1 MFMNTASLKMF
12 FDAQKSVTYGGS
24 GSMNKYILA
33 QSQDVLQGLADGSVE
48 INASDIDLCIE
59 LARCYAKSVSG
70 ENRKMALDLLRKIL
84 AVGRKRQDI
93 LQKMENIHHVAY
105 VLNHKKLAAQ
115 LSPEEMMVMSN
126 TILQDKQNSPK
137 FNQRLMQQLNSR
149 ALWKYASMSDKEICD
164 SKINQNFVQ
173 MFGLKHKSKSRHNNG
188 NFRTITNAVLAQE
201 PVVKKKSFRTITNAV
216 LAQEPVVKKK
226 SFMTRCAE
234 KIKNFK
240 YNISTSLTKLKHK
253 VAHFYRQH
261 EYKIA
266 AFSFFLIGVGT
277 YKASNYLEKEQ
288 TKAAYNQIQSSY
300 THDDAKSADF
310 SAERAKIMNA
320 QKNDT
325 QNKTEATV
333 VDHSMRD
340 YYDTALLIHLKS
352 VQAVQKL
359 YHKIDSLAASG
370 AIHFSQGTNAKRYAH
385 AFTMY
390 ELIRPNS
397 DENKKIQKL
406 LAGEKVD
413 AEYINSL
420 VLKAGPK
427 GNGVKPD
434 NSSIKTSHFDQAT
447 KSLKLAHLAN
457 LKSVSR

>member
-173 MFGLKHKSKSRHNNG
+173 MFNLKHKSKSRHNNG
-188 NFRTITNAVLAQE
+188 N
-201 PVVKKKSFRTITNAV
+201 FRTITNAV

-310 SAERAKIMNA
+310 SAERAKIMDA

-397 DENKKIQKL
+397 VENKQIQQL

-413 AEYINSL
+413 AKYINSL

>member
-33 QSQDVLQGLADGSVE
+33 QSQDVLQGVADGSVE

-70 ENRKMALDLLRKIL
+70 ENRKMAFDLLRKIL

-149 ALWKYASMSDKEICD
+149 ALLKYASMSDKEICD

-173 MFGLKHKSKSRHNNG
+173 MFGLKYKSKSRHNNG
-188 NFRTITNAVLAQE
+188 N
-201 PVVKKKSFRTITNAV
+201 FRTITNAV

-397 DENKKIQKL
+397 VENKKIQKL

>member
-1 MFMNTASLKMF
+1 MFMHTASLKMF

-173 MFGLKHKSKSRHNNG
+173 MFNLKHKSKSRHNNG
-188 NFRTITNAVLAQE
+188 N
-201 PVVKKKSFRTITNAV
+201 FRTITNAV

-266 AFSFFLIGVGT
+266 TFSFFLIGVGT

-310 SAERAKIMNA
+310 SAERAKIMDA

-397 DENKKIQKL
+397 VENKKIQKL

>member
-173 MFGLKHKSKSRHNNG
+173 MFNLRHKSKSRHNNG
-188 NFRTITNAVLAQE
+188 N
-201 PVVKKKSFRTITNAV
+201 FRTITNAV

-240 YNISTSLTKLKHK
+240 YNISTSLTKLKRK

-333 VDHSMRD
+333 VDRSMRD

>member
-12 FDAQKSVTYGGS
+12 FNAQKSVTYGGS

-149 ALWKYASMSDKEICD
+149 ALCKYASMSDKEICD

-173 MFGLKHKSKSRHNNG
+173 MFGLKYKSKSRHNNG
-188 NFRTITNAVLAQE
+188 N
-201 PVVKKKSFRTITNAV
+201 FRTITNAV

-266 AFSFFLIGVGT
+266 AFSFFLVGVGT

-320 QKNDT
+320 QKTDI
-325 QNKTEATV
+325 QNETEATV
-333 VDHSMRD
+333 VDRSMRD

>member
-1 MFMNTASLKMF
+1 MFMHTASLKMF

-173 MFGLKHKSKSRHNNG
+173 MFNLKHKSKSRHNNG

-201 PVVKKKSFRTITNAV
+201 PVVKKKSFKA
-216 LAQEPVVKKK
+216 
-226 SFMTRCAE
+226 RCAE

-266 AFSFFLIGVGT
+266 TFSFFLIGVGT

-325 QNKTEATV
+325 QNKTEATT

-397 DENKKIQKL
+397 VENKKIQKL

>member
-70 ENRKMALDLLRKIL
+70 ENRKMAFDLLRKIL

-93 LQKMENIHHVAY
+93 LQKMENIHYVAY

-149 ALWKYASMSDKEICD
+149 ALLKYASMSDKEICD

-173 MFGLKHKSKSRHNNG
+173 MFNLRHKSKSRHNNG
-188 NFRTITNAVLAQE
+188 N
-201 PVVKKKSFRTITNAV
+201 FRTITNAV

-310 SAERAKIMNA
+310 SAERAKIMDA

-420 VLKAGPK
+420 VLKAGPR

>member
-70 ENRKMALDLLRKIL
+70 ENRKMAFDLLRKIL

-149 ALWKYASMSDKEICD
+149 ALLKYASMSDKEICD

-173 MFGLKHKSKSRHNNG
+173 MFNLKHKSKSRHNNG
-188 NFRTITNAVLAQE
+188 N
-201 PVVKKKSFRTITNAV
+201 FRTITNAV

-397 DENKKIQKL
+397 VENKKIQKL

>member
-1 MFMNTASLKMF
+1 MFMHTASLKMF

-149 ALWKYASMSDKEICD
+149 ALWKYASMSDKEISD

-173 MFGLKHKSKSRHNNG
+173 MFNLKHKSKSRHNNG
-188 NFRTITNAVLAQE
+188 N
-201 PVVKKKSFRTITNAV
+201 FRTITNAV

-397 DENKKIQKL
+397 VENKQIQQL

>member
-149 ALWKYASMSDKEICD
+149 ALCKYASMSDKEICD

-173 MFGLKHKSKSRHNNG
+173 MFGLKYKSKSRHNNG

-201 PVVKKKSFRTITNAV
+201 PVVKKKSF
-216 LAQEPVVKKK
+216 
-226 SFMTRCAE
+226 MTRCAE
-234 KIKNFK
+234 KFKNFK

-397 DENKKIQKL
+397 VENKQIQQL

>member
-173 MFGLKHKSKSRHNNG
+173 MFNLKHKSKSRHNNG

-201 PVVKKKSFRTITNAV
+201 PVVKKKSFKA
-216 LAQEPVVKKK
+216 
-226 SFMTRCAE
+226 RCAE

-325 QNKTEATV
+325 QNKTEATT

-397 DENKKIQKL
+397 VENKQIQQL

-413 AEYINSL
+413 AKYINSL

>member
-149 ALWKYASMSDKEICD
+149 ALLKYASMSDKEICD

-173 MFGLKHKSKSRHNNG
+173 MFNLKHKSKSRHNNG
-188 NFRTITNAVLAQE
+188 
-201 PVVKKKSFRTITNAV
+201 KFRTITNAV

-300 THDDAKSADF
+300 THDDDAKSADF
-310 SAERAKIMNA
+310 SAERAKIMDA
-320 QKNDT
+320 QKNDA

-397 DENKKIQKL
+397 VENKQIQQL

-434 NSSIKTSHFDQAT
+434 NFSIKTSHFDQAT

>member
-12 FDAQKSVTYGGS
+12 FNAQKSVTYGGS

-149 ALWKYASMSDKEICD
+149 ALLKYASMSDKEICD

-173 MFGLKHKSKSRHNNG
+173 MFGLKYKSKSRHNNG
-188 NFRTITNAVLAQE
+188 N
-201 PVVKKKSFRTITNAV
+201 FRTITNAV

-266 AFSFFLIGVGT
+266 AFSFFLVGVGT

-300 THDDAKSADF
+300 THEDAKSADF

-333 VDHSMRD
+333 VDRSMRD

-397 DENKKIQKL
+397 VENKKIQKL

-420 VLKAGPK
+420 VLKAGPR

>member
-149 ALWKYASMSDKEICD
+149 ALCKYASMSDKEICD

-173 MFGLKHKSKSRHNNG
+173 MFGLKYKSKSRHNNG

-201 PVVKKKSFRTITNAV
+201 PVVKKKSF
-216 LAQEPVVKKK
+216 
-226 SFMTRCAE
+226 MTRCAE
-234 KIKNFK
+234 KFKNFK

-266 AFSFFLIGVGT
+266 TFSFFLIGVGT

-397 DENKKIQKL
+397 VENKQIQQL

>member
-12 FDAQKSVTYGGS
+12 FNAQKSVTYGGS

-33 QSQDVLQGLADGSVE
+33 QSQDVLQGVADGSVE

-70 ENRKMALDLLRKIL
+70 ENRKMAFDLLRKIL

-93 LQKMENIHHVAY
+93 LKKMENIHHVAY

-173 MFGLKHKSKSRHNNG
+173 MFGLKYKSKSRHNNG
-188 NFRTITNAVLAQE
+188 N
-201 PVVKKKSFRTITNAV
+201 FRTITNAV

-397 DENKKIQKL
+397 VENKKIQKL

>member
-12 FDAQKSVTYGGS
+12 FNAQKSVTYGGS

-33 QSQDVLQGLADGSVE
+33 QSQDVLQGVADGSVE

-70 ENRKMALDLLRKIL
+70 ENRKMAFDLLRKIL

-93 LQKMENIHHVAY
+93 LKKMENIHHVAY

-149 ALWKYASMSDKEICD
+149 ALLKYASMSDKEICD

-173 MFGLKHKSKSRHNNG
+173 MFGLKYKSKSRHNNG
-188 NFRTITNAVLAQE
+188 N
-201 PVVKKKSFRTITNAV
+201 FRTITNAV

-397 DENKKIQKL
+397 VENKKIQKL

>member
-149 ALWKYASMSDKEICD
+149 ALCKYASMSDKEICD

-188 NFRTITNAVLAQE
+188 N
-201 PVVKKKSFRTITNAV
+201 FRTITNAV

-320 QKNDT
+320 QKTDI

>member
-149 ALWKYASMSDKEICD
+149 ALLKYASMSDKEICD

-173 MFGLKHKSKSRHNNG
+173 MFGLKYKSKSRHNNG

-201 PVVKKKSFRTITNAV
+201 PI
-216 LAQEPVVKKK
+216 VKKK

-300 THDDAKSADF
+300 THEDAKSADF

-333 VDHSMRD
+333 VDRSMRD

-397 DENKKIQKL
+397 VENKQIQKL

-420 VLKAGPK
+420 VLKAGPR

>member
-149 ALWKYASMSDKEICD
+149 ALCKYASMSDKEICD

-173 MFGLKHKSKSRHNNG
+173 MFGLKYKSKSRHNNG
-188 NFRTITNAVLAQE
+188 N
-201 PVVKKKSFRTITNAV
+201 FRTITNAV

-266 AFSFFLIGVGT
+266 AFSFFLVGVGT

-320 QKNDT
+320 QKTDI
-325 QNKTEATV
+325 QNETEATV
-333 VDHSMRD
+333 VDRSMRD

>member
-12 FDAQKSVTYGGS
+12 FNAQKSVTYGGS

-149 ALWKYASMSDKEICD
+149 ALCKYASMSDKEICD

-173 MFGLKHKSKSRHNNG
+173 MFGLKYKSKSRHNNG

-201 PVVKKKSFRTITNAV
+201 PI
-216 LAQEPVVKKK
+216 VKKK

-266 AFSFFLIGVGT
+266 AFSFFLVGVGT

-333 VDHSMRD
+333 VDRSMRD

>member
-33 QSQDVLQGLADGSVE
+33 QSQDVLQGVADGSVE

-149 ALWKYASMSDKEICD
+149 ALLKYASMSDKEICD

-173 MFGLKHKSKSRHNNG
+173 MFNLRHKSKSRHNNG
-188 NFRTITNAVLAQE
+188 N
-201 PVVKKKSFRTITNAV
+201 FRTITNAV

-397 DENKKIQKL
+397 VENKKIQKL

>member
-12 FDAQKSVTYGGS
+12 FNAQKSVTYGGS

-149 ALWKYASMSDKEICD
+149 ALLKYASMSDKEICD

-173 MFGLKHKSKSRHNNG
+173 MFNLKHKSKSRHNNG
-188 NFRTITNAVLAQE
+188 N
-201 PVVKKKSFRTITNAV
+201 FRTITNAV

>member
-12 FDAQKSVTYGGS
+12 FNAQKSVTYGGS

-149 ALWKYASMSDKEICD
+149 ALLKYASMSDKEICD

-173 MFGLKHKSKSRHNNG
+173 MFGLKYKSKSRHNNG
-188 NFRTITNAVLAQE
+188 N
-201 PVVKKKSFRTITNAV
+201 FRTITNAV

-266 AFSFFLIGVGT
+266 AFSFFLVGVGT

-300 THDDAKSADF
+300 THEDAKSADF

-333 VDHSMRD
+333 VDRSMRD

>member
-70 ENRKMALDLLRKIL
+70 ENRKMAFDLLRKIL

-173 MFGLKHKSKSRHNNG
+173 MFNLKHKSKSRHNNG
-188 NFRTITNAVLAQE
+188 N
-201 PVVKKKSFRTITNAV
+201 FRTITNAV

-310 SAERAKIMNA
+310 SAERAKIMDA

-397 DENKKIQKL
+397 VENKQIQQL

>member
-1 MFMNTASLKMF
+1 MFMHTASLKMF

-70 ENRKMALDLLRKIL
+70 ENRKMAFDLLRKIL
-84 AVGRKRQDI
+84 ADGRKRQDI

-105 VLNHKKLAAQ
+105 VLNHKNLAAQ

-173 MFGLKHKSKSRHNNG
+173 MFDLKHKSKSRHNNG
-188 NFRTITNAVLAQE
+188 N
-201 PVVKKKSFRTITNAV
+201 FRTITNAV

-310 SAERAKIMNA
+310 SAERAKIMDA
-320 QKNDT
+320 QKTDI
-325 QNKTEATV
+325 QNETEATT
-333 VDHSMRD
+333 VDRSMRD

-352 VQAVQKL
+352 EQAVQKL
-359 YHKIDSLAASG
+359 YHKIDSLATSG

>member
-149 ALWKYASMSDKEICD
+149 ALLKYASMSDKEICD

-173 MFGLKHKSKSRHNNG
+173 MFNLRHKSKSRHNNG

-201 PVVKKKSFRTITNAV
+201 PI
-216 LAQEPVVKKK
+216 VKKK

-266 AFSFFLIGVGT
+266 AFSFFLVGVGT

-300 THDDAKSADF
+300 THEDAKSADF

-333 VDHSMRD
+333 VDRSMRD

-397 DENKKIQKL
+397 VENKQIQKL

-420 VLKAGPK
+420 VLKAGPR

>member
-149 ALWKYASMSDKEICD
+149 ALLKYASMSDKEICD

-173 MFGLKHKSKSRHNNG
+173 MFNLRHKSKSRHNNG
-188 NFRTITNAVLAQE
+188 N
-201 PVVKKKSFRTITNAV
+201 FRTITNAV

-266 AFSFFLIGVGT
+266 AFSFFLVGVGT

-300 THDDAKSADF
+300 THEDAKSADF

>member
-33 QSQDVLQGLADGSVE
+33 QSQDVLLGLADGSVE

-149 ALWKYASMSDKEICD
+149 ALLKYASMSDKEICD

-173 MFGLKHKSKSRHNNG
+173 MFNLKHKSKSRHNNG
-188 NFRTITNAVLAQE
+188 N
-201 PVVKKKSFRTITNAV
+201 FRTITNAV

-310 SAERAKIMNA
+310 SAERAKIMDA

>member
-173 MFGLKHKSKSRHNNG
+173 MFNLKHKSKSRHNNG

-201 PVVKKKSFRTITNAV
+201 PVVKKKSFKA
-216 LAQEPVVKKK
+216 
-226 SFMTRCAE
+226 RCAE

-266 AFSFFLIGVGT
+266 TFSFFLIGVGT

-325 QNKTEATV
+325 QNKTEATT

-397 DENKKIQKL
+397 VENKKIQKL

>member
-173 MFGLKHKSKSRHNNG
+173 MFNLKHKSKSRHNNG
-188 NFRTITNAVLAQE
+188 N
-201 PVVKKKSFRTITNAV
+201 FRTITNAV

-266 AFSFFLIGVGT
+266 TFSFFLIGVGT

-310 SAERAKIMNA
+310 SAERAKIMDA

-397 DENKKIQKL
+397 VENKKIQKL

>member
-149 ALWKYASMSDKEICD
+149 ALLKYASMSDKEICD

-173 MFGLKHKSKSRHNNG
+173 MFNLKHKSKSRHNNG
-188 NFRTITNAVLAQE
+188 N
-201 PVVKKKSFRTITNAV
+201 FRTITNAV

-240 YNISTSLTKLKHK
+240 YNISTGLTKLKHK

-310 SAERAKIMNA
+310 SAERAKIMDA

-397 DENKKIQKL
+397 VENKKIQKL

>member
-149 ALWKYASMSDKEICD
+149 ALLKYASMSDKEICD

-173 MFGLKHKSKSRHNNG
+173 MFGLKYKSKSRHNNG

-201 PVVKKKSFRTITNAV
+201 PI
-216 LAQEPVVKKK
+216 VKKK

-266 AFSFFLIGVGT
+266 AFSFFLVGVGT

-300 THDDAKSADF
+300 THEDAKSADF
-310 SAERAKIMNA
+310 SAERAKIMDA

-397 DENKKIQKL
+397 VENKQIQKL

-434 NSSIKTSHFDQAT
+434 NSSIKTSHFDQAA
-447 KSLKLAHLAN
+447 KSLQLAHLAN

>member
-149 ALWKYASMSDKEICD
+149 ALLKYASMSDKEICD

-173 MFGLKHKSKSRHNNG
+173 MFNLRHKSKSRHNNG
-188 NFRTITNAVLAQE
+188 N
-201 PVVKKKSFRTITNAV
+201 FRTITNAV

-397 DENKKIQKL
+397 VENKKIQKL

>member
-24 GSMNKYILA
+24 GSINKYIFA
-33 QSQDVLQGLADGSVE
+33 QNQDVLQGLADGSVE

-149 ALWKYASMSDKEICD
+149 ALCKYASMSDKEICD

-173 MFGLKHKSKSRHNNG
+173 MFNLKHKSKSRHNNG
-188 NFRTITNAVLAQE
+188 N
-201 PVVKKKSFRTITNAV
+201 FRTITNAV

-320 QKNDT
+320 QKNDI

-397 DENKKIQKL
+397 VENKQIQQL

>member
-173 MFGLKHKSKSRHNNG
+173 MFNLKHKSKSRHKNG
-188 NFRTITNAVLAQE
+188 N
-201 PVVKKKSFRTITNAV
+201 FRTITNAV

-310 SAERAKIMNA
+310 SAERAKIMDA

-325 QNKTEATV
+325 QNKTEATT

-397 DENKKIQKL
+397 VENKKIQKL

>member
-12 FDAQKSVTYGGS
+12 FNAQKSVTYGGS

-173 MFGLKHKSKSRHNNG
+173 MFGLKYKSKSRHNNG
-188 NFRTITNAVLAQE
+188 N
-201 PVVKKKSFRTITNAV
+201 FRTITNAV

-266 AFSFFLIGVGT
+266 AFSFFLVGVGT

-300 THDDAKSADF
+300 THDDDAKSADF

-320 QKNDT
+320 QKTDI
-325 QNKTEATV
+325 QNETEATV
-333 VDHSMRD
+333 VDRSMRD

>member
-70 ENRKMALDLLRKIL
+70 ENRKMAFDLLRKIL

-173 MFGLKHKSKSRHNNG
+173 MFNLKHKSKSRHNNG
-188 NFRTITNAVLAQE
+188 N
-201 PVVKKKSFRTITNAV
+201 FRTITNAV

-325 QNKTEATV
+325 QNETEATT

-397 DENKKIQKL
+397 VENKQIQKL

>member
-70 ENRKMALDLLRKIL
+70 ENRKMAFDLLRKIL

-173 MFGLKHKSKSRHNNG
+173 MFNLKHKSKSRHNNG
-188 NFRTITNAVLAQE
+188 N
-201 PVVKKKSFRTITNAV
+201 FRTITNAV

>member
-173 MFGLKHKSKSRHNNG
+173 MFGLKHESKSRHNNG
-188 NFRTITNAVLAQE
+188 N
-201 PVVKKKSFRTITNAV
+201 FRTITNAV

-240 YNISTSLTKLKHK
+240 YNLSTSLTKLKHK

-397 DENKKIQKL
+397 VENKQIQQL